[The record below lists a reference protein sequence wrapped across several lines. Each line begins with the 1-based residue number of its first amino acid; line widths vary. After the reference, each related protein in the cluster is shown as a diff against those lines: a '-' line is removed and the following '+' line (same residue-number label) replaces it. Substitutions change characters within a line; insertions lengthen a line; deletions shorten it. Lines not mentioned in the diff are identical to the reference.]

1 VVVASVEEEASMVV
15 VLVVAV
21 VSMGEGSVVVFMA
34 VAFVPAVLQADLAC
48 AAVESALAERASQ
61 VAFRTLLA

>member
-1 VVVASVEEEASMVV
+1 MVV

-34 VAFVPAVLQADLAC
+34 VAFVPVVLQADLAR